1 MRAPGLGESQG
12 AILDLLKRLGNGS
25 IPQLAGEL
33 GLNIE
38 TVRDHLK
45 ALSGHGLVRREGSR
59 RIGPGRPELVY
70 GLTAKA
76 ESLFPRREGEVLRE
90 LASHLVQTG
99 HEGILREFFE
109 RRIGSRREEALARV
123 RRLRGRKRVEEVARI
138 FSELGFMAVVEEHAG
153 ASHLRL
159 CHCPIRGLVDA
170 SRIPCL
176 AEGSLVR
183 ELLGGHPTRVS
194 YIPAGDASCSY
205 RVEPETDGGSGASGA
220 HAVAPR
226 RSQGRPGG
234 RAPGGQEA

>member
-1 MRAPGLGESQG
+1 MGIVVRDKCGASTRSQG
-12 AILDLLKRLGNGS
+12 TDWCAER
-25 IPQLAGEL
+25 
-33 GLNIE
+33 
-38 TVRDHLK
+38 
-45 ALSGHGLVRREGSR
+45 GSR

-76 ESLFPRREGEVLRE
+76 ESLFPRREGEVLRD

-109 RRIGSRREEALARV
+109 RRIGRRRAEALAMV
-123 RRLRGRKRVEEVARI
+123 QHLGGRERVEEVARI

-153 ASHLRL
+153 TSHLRL
-159 CHCPIRGLVDA
+159 CHCPIRDLVDA
-170 SRIPCL
+170 SPIPCL

-205 RVEPETDGGSGASGA
+205 RVGRNVDGGSAASGG

-226 RSQGRPGG
+226 RSQGG
-234 RAPGGQEA
+234 